1 MSGLFVKFG
10 IGRCFLWLAG
20 CMTHAA
26 SIALNWGVRLTT
38 GAAVADTARSGI
50 VAVPENPDKER
61 KNQVGRP
68 APVRSPRSEAEVFA
82 DLVAQTEAAIKR
94 ANLRGLLFASADP
107 GTQRACTELAA
118 QGRLAWIADTRSSV
132 GGWVWHPPLSAERA
146 SAPANDVKAELTQPS
161 TRGAV

>member
-26 SIALNWGVRLTT
+26 SIAMNWGVRIT
-38 GAAVADTARSGI
+38 TARSVI
-50 VAVPENPDKER
+50 VAVPENPDWQRE
-61 KNQVGRP
+61 NQVGRR
-68 APVRSPRSEAEVFA
+68 ASVRSPRSEAEVFA

-146 SAPANDVKAELTQPS
+146 SAPPTVRPFPAQSYVRDADD
-161 TRGAV
+161 